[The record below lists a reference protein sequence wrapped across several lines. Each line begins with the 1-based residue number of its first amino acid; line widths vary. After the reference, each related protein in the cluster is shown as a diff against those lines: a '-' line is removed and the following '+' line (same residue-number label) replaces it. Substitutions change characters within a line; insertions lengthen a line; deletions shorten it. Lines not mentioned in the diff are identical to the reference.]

1 MGQFEGVPN
10 GPRKGAQRRVLQYVS
25 HALVGG
31 PKVCLRLEH
40 RRSDQT
46 AGGNANGRSLGL
58 LSDIRI
64 LDTARARQ
72 IIG

>member
-10 GPRKGAQRRVLQYVS
+10 GPREGAHRRVLQYVS

-31 PKVCLRLEH
+31 PEVCLRLEH

-46 AGGNANGRSLGL
+46 AGVNANGRSLGL
-58 LSDIRI
+58 LGDIRI